1 MGSTAQL
8 PLLGRGGGRQA
19 WAGVCSTGLP
29 VLGRR
34 TGPGVPNP
42 FRRNGTVEREEGSGL
57 GEPGGLA
64 RLGEGL
70 SAMKLEE

>member
-29 VLGRR
+29 VLGRQ
-34 TGPGVPNP
+34 TGPGVSNP
-42 FRRNGTVEREEGSGL
+42 FRRNGTVEREGQGSESL
-57 GEPGGLA
+57 GGWPGWG
-64 RLGEGL
+64 RG
-70 SAMKLEE
+70 